1 VADGRPSRE
10 GGRDGARLSVTVT
23 QPGSLPPEEPGS
35 EGALG
40 RYLLLQKAGGLVAPL
55 VTAVLAFLISG
66 FVVFATTKSI
76 PDTLTTYKAIFEGA
90 GLNWFL
96 PWETCKDPCPPAI
109 RLEQTLL
116 VWVPL
121 VLTGIAVAF
130 AFRCGLFNIGGQ
142 GQYLAGAIASIIIA
156 AELPLHV
163 DLSPIPLIL
172 LTMVAAM
179 AAGAFLA
186 AIAGFLKATV
196 GAHEVITTIMLNWI
210 VIWVGT
216 YLFGFEG
223 PLQNDQREEIP
234 ASNFVH
240 PDAKLTQ
247 GGVWG
252 HPDLQGLPWI
262 SLVIAFVSLVVYSLL
277 LTRTT
282 LGYEVRA
289 VGHNP
294 EAARY
299 GGISVARN
307 YILAMAIAGLF
318 AGLAGSLDV
327 LGWKFR
333 LDTTDF
339 TSTIGFIGIAVALL
353 GRNTSL
359 GIGLAALL
367 FAALQTGTSTRNLD
381 PEIFP
386 PELATPLTII
396 IQGLIVLLV
405 GADII
410 VLLLL
415 RKLRRTRPREAAA

>member
-1 VADGRPSRE
+1 
-10 GGRDGARLSVTVT
+10 LTTVT
-23 QPGSLPPEEPGS
+23 QPGHLPPEDPGS
-35 EGALG
+35 ESTVS

-55 VTAVLAFLISG
+55 ITAGLAFLIG
-66 FVVFATTKSI
+66 GVVVFATTKSV
-76 PDTLTTYKAIFEGA
+76 PETLQTYRAIFEGA
-90 GLNWFL
+90 GLDWFL
-96 PWETCKDPCPPAI
+96 PWNTCRDPCVPAI
-109 RLEQTLL
+109 QLQQTLL

-130 AFRCGLFNIGGQ
+130 AFRCGMFNIGGQ
-142 GQYLAGAIASIIIA
+142 GQYLAGAIAGVIVA
-156 AELPLHV
+156 AELPLRV
-163 DLSPIPLIL
+163 DLPPLPL
-172 LTMVAAM
+172 VVLCMVAAM
-179 AAGAFLA
+179 AAGAGLA

-223 PLQNDQREEIP
+223 PLQNDQSSEIP
-234 ASNFVH
+234 VSNTIAA
-240 PDAKLTQ
+240 DAKITQ
-247 GGVWG
+247 AGVWG
-252 HPDLQGLPWI
+252 HPELQGLPWI
-262 SLVIAFVSLVVYSLL
+262 ALGVAFASLVVYSLL
-277 LTRTT
+277 LNRTT

-289 VGHNP
+289 VGFNP

-299 GGISVARN
+299 GGISVARS
-307 YILAMAIAGLF
+307 YVLAMGIAGGF
-318 AGLAGSLDV
+318 AGLAGALDV

-333 LDTTDF
+333 LDSTDF

-353 GRNTSL
+353 GRNTAL

-396 IQGLIVLLV
+396 IQGLIVLFV
-405 GADII
+405 GADIVI
-410 VLLLL
+410 LLLL
-415 RKLRRTRPREAAA
+415 RRLRRGRPQPSVAT

>member
-1 VADGRPSRE
+1 VST
-10 GGRDGARLSVTVT
+10 TVT
-23 QPGSLPPEEPGS
+23 QPASLPPEEPGS
-35 EGALG
+35 ESVLG
-40 RYLLLQKAGGLVAPL
+40 RYLLLQKAGGLIAPL
-55 VTAVLAFLISG
+55 VTTVLAFVISG
-66 FVVFATTKSI
+66 LVVFATTKSVG
-76 PDTLTTYKAIFEGA
+76 DTLQTYRAIFEGA
-90 GLNWFL
+90 GLDWFL
-96 PWETCKDPCPPAI
+96 PWQTCSDPCGPAI
-109 RLEQTLL
+109 KLEQTLL

-130 AFRCGLFNIGGQ
+130 VFRCGLFNIGGQ
-142 GQYLAGAIASIIIA
+142 GQYLAGAIASVIIA

-163 DLSPIPLIL
+163 DLPPLPLVL
-172 LTMVAAM
+172 LTVVAAM
-179 AAGAFLA
+179 AAGAVLA
-186 AIAGFLKATV
+186 GIAGFLKATV

-216 YLFGFEG
+216 YLFGFQG
-223 PLQNDQREEIP
+223 PLQNDQAKEIP
-234 ASNFVH
+234 VSNTIAA
-240 PDAKLTQ
+240 DSKLTQ
-247 GGVWG
+247 VGVWG

-262 SLVIAFVSLVVYSLL
+262 SLGVAFAALVVYTLL
-277 LTRTT
+277 LNRTT

-299 GGISVARN
+299 GGISVARS
-307 YILAMAIAGLF
+307 YVLAMAIAGGF

-353 GRNTSL
+353 GRNTAL
-359 GIGLAALL
+359 GVGLAALL

-410 VLLLL
+410 VLFLL
-415 RKLRRTRPREAAA
+415 RRLRRGREARVA

>member
-1 VADGRPSRE
+1 M
-10 GGRDGARLSVTVT
+10 SVSVT
-23 QPGSLPPEEPGS
+23 QPGALPPEEPGS
-35 EGALG
+35 EGPVA
-40 RYLLLQKAGGLVAPL
+40 RYAVLQKAGGLIAPL

-66 FVVFATTKSI
+66 FVVFATTKSV

-96 PWETCKDPCPPAI
+96 PWETCSDPCLAAI

-163 DLSPIPLIL
+163 DLPAVPLIL
-172 LTMVAAM
+172 LTMLASM
-179 AAGAFLA
+179 AAGAALA
-186 AIAGFLKATV
+186 GIAGLLKATV
-196 GAHEVITTIMLNWI
+196 GAHEVITTIMLNWV

-216 YLFGFEG
+216 YLFGFDG
-223 PLQNDQREEIP
+223 LLQNDTSKEIP
-234 ASNFVH
+234 ASNFVV
-240 PDAKLTQ
+240 AESKVTQ
-247 GGVWG
+247 AGVWG

-262 SLVIAFVSLVVYSLL
+262 SFGIAVVSLIVYTLL
-277 LTRTT
+277 LNRTT

-307 YILAMAIAGLF
+307 YIVAMAIAGAF

-353 GRNTSL
+353 GRNTSI

-396 IQGLIVLLV
+396 IQGLIVLFV

-410 VLLLL
+410 ILIALQRL
-415 RKLRRTRPREAAA
+415 RNRRARASG

>member
-1 VADGRPSRE
+1 
-10 GGRDGARLSVTVT
+10 TVT
-23 QPGSLPPEEPGS
+23 QPGSLPPDEPGAA
-35 EGALG
+35 GALE
-40 RYLLLQKAGGLVAPL
+40 RYALLQRAGGLIAPL
-55 VTAVLAFLISG
+55 VTAVLAFLIG
-66 FVVFATTKSI
+66 GLVVLTTTKSLG
-76 PDTLTTYKAIFEGA
+76 DTLATYQAIFEGA

-96 PWETCKDPCPPAI
+96 PWETCQDPCAAAI

-121 VLTGIAVAF
+121 VLTGIAVGF

-142 GQYLAGAIASIIIA
+142 GQYLAGALASVVIA
-156 AELPLHV
+156 AELPLQV
-163 DLSPIPLIL
+163 DLSPVPLIL
-172 LTMVAAM
+172 LTVVVAM
-179 AAGAFLA
+179 AAGGLLA
-186 AIAGFLKATV
+186 GIAGLLKATV

-216 YLFGFEG
+216 YLFGFDG
-223 PLQNDQREEIP
+223 LLQNDQAKEIP
-234 ASNFVH
+234 ASNFVDD
-240 PDAKLTQ
+240 DAKLTQ
-247 GGVWG
+247 AGVWG
-252 HPDLQGLPWI
+252 HPELQGLPWI
-262 SLVIAFVSLVVYSLL
+262 SLGVAFVSLVVYSLVL
-277 LTRTT
+277 NRTT

-294 EAARY
+294 EGARY

-307 YILAMAIAGLF
+307 YVLAMAIAGAF
-318 AGLAGSLDV
+318 AGLAGALDV

-353 GRNTSL
+353 GRNKAV

-396 IQGLIVLLV
+396 IQGLIVLFI
-405 GADII
+405 GADIVI
-410 VLLLL
+410 LVLLQ
-415 RKLRRTRPREAAA
+415 KLRNRGLQGAT

>member
-1 VADGRPSRE
+1 
-10 GGRDGARLSVTVT
+10 
-23 QPGSLPPEEPGS
+23 LPPEDPDS
-35 EGALG
+35 ASALG
-40 RYLLLQKAGGLVAPL
+40 RYAVLQKAGGLIAPL

-66 FVVFATTKSI
+66 LVVLATTKSLG
-76 PDTLTTYKAIFEGA
+76 DTLETYRAIFEGA

-96 PWETCKDPCPPAI
+96 PWETCHDPCGPAI

-121 VLTGIAVAF
+121 VLTGIAVGF

-142 GQYLAGAIASIIIA
+142 GQYLAGAMASVIIA

-163 DLSPIPLIL
+163 DLAPVPLIL
-172 LTMVAAM
+172 LTVVAAM
-179 AAGAFLA
+179 AAGGVLA
-186 AIAGFLKATV
+186 GIAGLLKATV
-196 GAHEVITTIMLNWI
+196 GAHEVISTIMLNWI

-216 YLFGFEG
+216 FLFGYDG
-223 PLQNDQREEIP
+223 PLQNDLSADIP
-234 ASNFVH
+234 KSNDVA
-240 PDAKLTQ
+240 DGSKLTQ
-247 GGVWG
+247 AGVWG
-252 HPDLQGLPWI
+252 HPELQGLPWI
-262 SLVIAFVSLVVYSLL
+262 SLGVAFVSLVVYSLL
-277 LTRTT
+277 LNRTT

-307 YILAMAIAGLF
+307 YVLAMAIAGGF
-318 AGLAGSLDV
+318 AGVAGALDV

-353 GRNTSL
+353 GRNKAV

-396 IQGLIVLLV
+396 IQGLIVLFV
-405 GADII
+405 GADIV
-410 VLLLL
+410 VLLAL
-415 RKLRRTRPREAAA
+415 RKLRGRRERSAV

>member
-1 VADGRPSRE
+1 MS
-10 GGRDGARLSVTVT
+10 STVT
-23 QPGSLPPEEPGS
+23 QPGSLPPDEPG
-35 EGALG
+35 EGGTVEQYAI
-40 RYLLLQKAGGLVAPL
+40 LQKAGGVLAPL
-55 VTAVLAFLISG
+55 ITTVLAFLISG
-66 FVVFATTKSI
+66 LVVFSTTRSLG
-76 PDTLTTYKAIFEGA
+76 DTLETYRAIFQGA
-90 GLNWFL
+90 GLDWFL
-96 PWETCKDPCPPAI
+96 PWETCRDPCGAAI

-121 VLTGIAVAF
+121 VLTGIAVGF

-142 GQYLAGAIASIIIA
+142 GQYLAGAMASIIIA
-156 AELPLHV
+156 AELPLRV
-163 DLSPIPLIL
+163 DLSPVPLIL
-172 LTMVAAM
+172 LTVAGAM
-179 AAGAFLA
+179 AAGAVLA
-186 AIAGFLKATV
+186 GIAGFLKAAV

-216 YLFGFEG
+216 YLFGYDG
-223 PLQNDQREEIP
+223 PLQNDAAPDIP
-234 ASNFVH
+234 KSNAIGG
-240 PDAKLTQ
+240 DAKLTEA
-247 GGVWG
+247 GVWG

-262 SLVIAFVSLVVYSLL
+262 SLGVAFVSLVVYALIL
-277 LTRTT
+277 NRTT

-299 GGISVARN
+299 SGISVARN
-307 YILAMAIAGLF
+307 YVLAMAIAGSF
-318 AGLAGSLDV
+318 AGLAGALDV

-353 GRNTSL
+353 GRNKAV

-386 PELATPLTII
+386 PELATPLTVI
-396 IQGLIVLLV
+396 IQGLIVLFI

-410 VLLLL
+410 VLVLL
-415 RKLRRTRPREAAA
+415 RKLRRRRTEAVA

>member
-1 VADGRPSRE
+1 MT
-10 GGRDGARLSVTVT
+10 TV
-23 QPGSLPPEEPGS
+23 QQQSSLPPEEPGS
-35 EGALG
+35 ESALG

-55 VTAVLAFLISG
+55 ITAILAFLIG
-66 FVVFATTKSI
+66 GVVVFATTKSV
-76 PDTLTTYKAIFEGA
+76 PDTLQTYRAIFEGA
-90 GLNWFL
+90 GLDWFL
-96 PWETCKDPCPPAI
+96 PWNTCADPCAPAVK
-109 RLEQTLL
+109 LEQTLL

-142 GQYLAGAIASIIIA
+142 GQYLAGAIAGVIVG
-156 AELPLHV
+156 AELPLRV
-163 DLSPIPLIL
+163 DLAPLPLIL
-172 LTMVAAM
+172 LCMVAATL
-179 AAGAFLA
+179 AGATLA

-216 YLFGFEG
+216 YLFGFDG
-223 PLQNDQREEIP
+223 PLQNDQAAEIP
-234 ASNFVH
+234 VSNNVA
-240 PDAKLTQ
+240 DEAKITQ
-247 GGVWG
+247 AGVWG

-262 SLVIAFVSLVVYSLL
+262 SLGVAFASLVIYSLL
-277 LTRTT
+277 LNRTT

-289 VGHNP
+289 VGFNP

-299 GGISVARN
+299 GGISVARS
-307 YILAMAIAGLF
+307 YVLAMGIAGGF
-318 AGLAGSLDV
+318 AGMAGALDV

-339 TSTIGFIGIAVALL
+339 SSTIGFIGIAVALL
-353 GRNTSL
+353 GRNTAL
-359 GIGLAALL
+359 GVGLAALL

-396 IQGLIVLLV
+396 IQGLIVLFV
-405 GADII
+405 GADIVI
-410 VLLLL
+410 LLLL
-415 RKLRRTRPREAAA
+415 RRLRTGRRARVAA

>member
-1 VADGRPSRE
+1 MST
-10 GGRDGARLSVTVT
+10 TVT
-23 QPGSLPPEEPGS
+23 QPASLPPEEPGS
-35 EGALG
+35 EGVLG
-40 RYLLLQKAGGLVAPL
+40 RYVLLQKAGGLIAPL
-55 VTAVLAFLISG
+55 VTTLLAFLISG
-66 FVVFATTKSI
+66 LVVLATTKSL
-76 PDTLTTYKAIFEGA
+76 PDTLQTYRAIFEGA

-96 PWETCKDPCPPAI
+96 PWETCRDACVPAI

-142 GQYLAGAIASIIIA
+142 GQYLAGAIASVIIA

-163 DLSPIPLIL
+163 DLSPVPLIL
-172 LTMVAAM
+172 LSVAAAM
-179 AAGAFLA
+179 AAGAVLA
-186 AIAGFLKATV
+186 GIAGFLKATV

-216 YLFGFEG
+216 YLFGFQG
-223 PLQNDQREEIP
+223 PLQNDQSEEIP
-234 ASNFVH
+234 VSNTIA
-240 PDAKLTQ
+240 DDSRLTQ
-247 GGVWG
+247 AGVWG

-262 SLVIAFVSLVVYSLL
+262 SLGVAFVSLVVYSLL
-277 LTRTT
+277 LNRTT

-289 VGHNP
+289 VGLNP

-299 GGISVARN
+299 GGISVARS
-307 YILAMAIAGLF
+307 YVLAMAIAGGF

-333 LDTTDF
+333 LDSTDF

-353 GRNTSL
+353 GRNTAL
-359 GIGLAALL
+359 GVGLAALL

-386 PELATPLTII
+386 PELATPLTVI

-405 GADII
+405 GADIL

-415 RKLRRTRPREAAA
+415 RRLRRGREASVA

>member
-1 VADGRPSRE
+1 VTSVA
-10 GGRDGARLSVTVT
+10 
-23 QPGSLPPEEPGS
+23 QPDTPPPEEPEAQS
-35 EGALG
+35 LVA
-40 RYLLLQKAGGLVAPL
+40 RYLSLQKAEGIIAPL
-55 VTAVLAFLISG
+55 ITAVLAFLIG
-66 FVVFATTKSI
+66 GVVVFMTTKSV
-76 PDTLTTYKAIFEGA
+76 PDVLQTYRAIFEGA
-90 GLNWFL
+90 GLDWFL
-96 PWETCKDPCPPAI
+96 PWNTCRDPCVPAI
-109 RLEQTLL
+109 QLQQTLI

-142 GQYLAGAIASIIIA
+142 GQYLAGAIAAVIIG

-163 DLSPIPLIL
+163 DLAPLPLVL
-172 LTMVAAM
+172 LCMLAAM
-179 AAGAFLA
+179 AAAAALA
-186 AIAGFLKATV
+186 AIAGFLKATR

-216 YLFGFEG
+216 YLFGFDG
-223 PLQNDQREEIP
+223 PLQNDQSSEIP
-234 ASNFVH
+234 ASNFV
-240 PDAKLTQ
+240 DDSAKLTQ
-247 GGVWG
+247 AGVWG

-262 SLVIAFVSLVVYSLL
+262 SLGVAFAGLVIYSLL
-277 LTRTT
+277 LNRTT

-289 VGHNP
+289 VGFNP

-299 GGISVARN
+299 GGISVARS
-307 YILAMAIAGLF
+307 YVLAMGIAGAF
-318 AGLAGSLDV
+318 AGAAGALDV

-353 GRNTSL
+353 GRNTAV
-359 GIGLAALL
+359 GVGLAALL

-386 PELATPLTII
+386 PELATPLTVI
-396 IQGLIVLLV
+396 IQGLIVLFV
-405 GADII
+405 GADVA

-415 RKLRRTRPREAAA
+415 RRMRRGRRAGVAA

>member
-1 VADGRPSRE
+1 V
-10 GGRDGARLSVTVT
+10 SVSVT
-23 QPGSLPPEEPGS
+23 QPGALPPDEPEA
-35 EGALG
+35 EGALA
-40 RYLLLQKAGGLVAPL
+40 RYVLLSKAGGLIAPL
-55 VTAVLAFLISG
+55 ITAVLAFLIG
-66 FVVFATTKSI
+66 GIVVLITTQSV

-96 PWETCKDPCPPAI
+96 PWETCADPCGPAI

-130 AFRCGLFNIGGQ
+130 AFKCGLFNIGGQ
-142 GQYLAGAIASIIIA
+142 GQYLAGAIAAVVIA
-156 AELPLHV
+156 AELPLQV
-163 DLSPIPLIL
+163 DLPAVPLIL
-172 LTMVAAM
+172 LTMAASM
-179 AAGAFLA
+179 LAGAFLA
-186 AIAGFLKATV
+186 GIAGLLKATV

-210 VIWVGT
+210 VIWTGT

-223 PLQNDQREEIP
+223 PLQNDARSEIP
-234 ASNFVH
+234 ASNFVA
-240 PDAKLTQ
+240 DDSELTHA
-247 GGVWG
+247 GVWG

-262 SLVIAFVSLVVYSLL
+262 SMGFAIAGLIVYTLVLN
-277 LTRTT
+277 RTT

-307 YILAMAIAGLF
+307 YVLAMAIAGAF
-318 AGLAGSLDV
+318 AGTAGALDV

-339 TSTIGFIGIAVALL
+339 AGTIGFIGIAVALL
-353 GRNTSL
+353 GRNTSV
-359 GIGLAALL
+359 GIALAALL

-381 PEIFP
+381 PEICP
-386 PELATPLTII
+386 PDLATPLTVI
-396 IQGLIVLLV
+396 IQGLIVLFV
-405 GADII
+405 GADLVIL
-410 VLLLL
+410 VALQ
-415 RKLRRTRPREAAA
+415 KLRRRRAGARA

>member
-1 VADGRPSRE
+1 MT
-10 GGRDGARLSVTVT
+10 TVM
-23 QPGSLPPEEPGS
+23 QKGSLPPEEPDTT
-35 EGALG
+35 GALG
-40 RYLLLQKAGGLVAPL
+40 RYLILQKAGGLIAPL
-55 VTAVLAFLISG
+55 LTAALAFLIG
-66 FVVFATTKSI
+66 GVVVFATTKSI
-76 PDTLTTYKAIFEGA
+76 PDTLQTYRAIFEGA
-90 GLNWFL
+90 GLDWFL
-96 PWETCKDPCPPAI
+96 PWNTCTDPCTPAI
-109 RLEQTLL
+109 KLQQTLL

-142 GQYLAGAIASIIIA
+142 GQYLAGAIVAVIVA

-163 DLSPIPLIL
+163 DLAPVPLVL
-172 LTMVAAM
+172 LCVLAAM
-179 AAGAFLA
+179 GAAGGLA

-196 GAHEVITTIMLNWI
+196 GAHEVITTIMLNWT

-223 PLQNDQREEIP
+223 PLQNDQTKEIP
-234 ASNFVH
+234 ASNTIVGE
-240 PDAKLTQ
+240 AKITQ
-247 GGVWG
+247 AGVWG

-262 SLVIAFVSLVVYSLL
+262 SLGVAVASLVVYSLL
-277 LTRTT
+277 LNRTT
-282 LGYEVRA
+282 LGFQVRA
-289 VGHNP
+289 VGYNP

-299 GGISVARN
+299 GGISVARS
-307 YILAMAIAGLF
+307 YVLAMGIAGSF
-318 AGLAGSLDV
+318 AGLAGALDV

-339 TSTIGFIGIAVALL
+339 AGSIGFIGIAVALL
-353 GRNTSL
+353 GRNTAL

-396 IQGLIVLLV
+396 IQGLIVLFV
-405 GADII
+405 GADIVI
-410 VLLLL
+410 LLLL
-415 RKLRRTRPREAAA
+415 RRLRSKRQASAAA

>member
-1 VADGRPSRE
+1 MST
-10 GGRDGARLSVTVT
+10 TVSQ
-23 QPGSLPPEEPGS
+23 QPPALPPEEPGT
-35 EGALG
+35 EGTLG
-40 RYLLLQKAGGLVAPL
+40 RYFVLQKAGGLVAPL
-55 VTAVLAFLISG
+55 LTTLLAFLLSG
-66 FVVFATTKSI
+66 VVVFTTTKSLG
-76 PDTLTTYKAIFEGA
+76 DTVDTYRAIFEGA

-96 PWETCKDPCPPAI
+96 PWETCKDPCGPAI
-109 RLEQTLL
+109 QLQQTLL

-142 GQYLAGAIASIIIA
+142 GQYLAGATAAVIIA
-156 AELPLHV
+156 AELPLRV
-163 DLSPIPLIL
+163 DLGPVPLIL
-172 LTMVAAM
+172 LSVVAAM
-179 AAGAFLA
+179 AAGAVIA
-186 AIAGFLKATV
+186 GIAGFLKAAV

-216 YLFGFEG
+216 YLFGFQG
-223 PLQNDQREEIP
+223 PLQNDQRSEIP
-234 ASNFVH
+234 ASNPIADDGKISEV
-240 PDAKLTQ
+240 
-247 GGVWG
+247 GVWG

-262 SLVIAFVSLVVYSLL
+262 SLGVAFLCLLIYTLVLN
-277 LTRTT
+277 RTT

-299 GGISVARN
+299 GGISVARS
-307 YILAMAIAGLF
+307 YILAMAIAGAF

-327 LGWKFR
+327 LGWKFS
-333 LDTTDF
+333 LNTTDF

-386 PELATPLTII
+386 PELATHLTTI
-396 IQGLIVLLV
+396 IQGLIVLFV
-405 GADII
+405 GADLII
-410 VLLLL
+410 LLLL
-415 RKLRRTRPREAAA
+415 RRLRRGRQAVAT

>member
-1 VADGRPSRE
+1 MST
-10 GGRDGARLSVTVT
+10 TVS
-23 QPGSLPPEEPGS
+23 QPAPLPPPEPGS
-35 EGALG
+35 ESALG
-40 RYLLLQKAGGLVAPL
+40 RYFLLQKAGGLVAPL
-55 VTAVLAFLISG
+55 VTTLLAFLLSG
-66 FVVFATTKSI
+66 LVVFATTKSLG
-76 PDTLTTYKAIFEGA
+76 DTVQTYRAIFEGA
-90 GLNWFL
+90 GLDWFL
-96 PWETCKDPCPPAI
+96 PWETCRDPCGPAI
-109 RLEQTLL
+109 RLQQTLL

-142 GQYLAGAIASIIIA
+142 GQYLAGATASVIIA

-163 DLSPIPLIL
+163 DLSPVPLVL
-172 LTMVAAM
+172 LSVVAAM
-179 AAGAFLA
+179 FAGAV
-186 AIAGFLKATV
+186 IAGIAGLLKATV

-216 YLFGFEG
+216 YLFGFQG
-223 PLQNDQREEIP
+223 PFQNDQRSEIP
-234 ASNFVH
+234 ASNTIA
-240 PDAKLTQ
+240 DDGKISEA
-247 GGVWG
+247 GVWG

-262 SLVIAFVSLVVYSLL
+262 SLGVAFVALVIYTLL
-277 LTRTT
+277 LNRTT

-299 GGISVARN
+299 GGISVARS
-307 YILAMAIAGLF
+307 YVLAMAIAGAF

-353 GRNTSL
+353 GRNTAL

-367 FAALQTGTSTRNLD
+367 FAGLQTGTSTRNLD

-405 GADII
+405 GADLI
-410 VLLLL
+410 VLVLL
-415 RKLRRTRPREAAA
+415 RRLRRGRRAVTT

>member
-1 VADGRPSRE
+1 VST
-10 GGRDGARLSVTVT
+10 TVT
-23 QPGSLPPEEPGS
+23 QPASLPPEEPGS
-35 EGALG
+35 ESALG
-40 RYLLLQKAGGLVAPL
+40 RYLLLQKAGGLIAPL
-55 VTAVLAFLISG
+55 VTTVLAFVISG
-66 FVVFATTKSI
+66 LVVFATTKSVG
-76 PDTLTTYKAIFEGA
+76 DTLQTYRAIFEGA
-90 GLNWFL
+90 GLDWFL
-96 PWETCKDPCPPAI
+96 PWQTCSDPCGPAI
-109 RLEQTLL
+109 KLEQTLL

-130 AFRCGLFNIGGQ
+130 VFRCGLFNIGGQ
-142 GQYLAGAIASIIIA
+142 GQYLAGAIASVIIA

-163 DLSPIPLIL
+163 DLPPLPLVL
-172 LTMVAAM
+172 LTVVAAM
-179 AAGAFLA
+179 AAGAVLA
-186 AIAGFLKATV
+186 GIAGFLKATV

-216 YLFGFEG
+216 YLFGFQG
-223 PLQNDQREEIP
+223 PLQNDQAKEIP
-234 ASNFVH
+234 VSNTIAA
-240 PDAKLTQ
+240 DSKLTQ
-247 GGVWG
+247 VGVWG

-262 SLVIAFVSLVVYSLL
+262 SLGVAFAALVVYTLL
-277 LTRTT
+277 LNRTT

-299 GGISVARN
+299 GGISVARS
-307 YILAMAIAGLF
+307 YVLAMAIAGGF

-353 GRNTSL
+353 GRNTAL
-359 GIGLAALL
+359 GVGLAALL

-410 VLLLL
+410 VLFLL
-415 RKLRRTRPREAAA
+415 RRLRRGREARVA

>member
-1 VADGRPSRE
+1 MSTT
-10 GGRDGARLSVTVT
+10 LT
-23 QPGSLPPEEPGS
+23 QPGALPPQEPGS
-35 EGALG
+35 DSVLG
-40 RYLLLQKAGGLVAPL
+40 RYVLLQKAGGLIAPL
-55 VTAVLAFLISG
+55 VTALLAFLISG
-66 FVVFATTKSI
+66 LVVFATTKSLG
-76 PDTLTTYKAIFEGA
+76 DTLQTYRAIFDGA
-90 GLNWFL
+90 GLDWFL
-96 PWETCKDPCPPAI
+96 PWETCKDPCGPAI

-142 GQYLAGAIASIIIA
+142 GQYLAGAIASVIIA
-156 AELPLHV
+156 AELPLLV
-163 DLSPIPLIL
+163 DLPAVPLIL
-172 LTMVAAM
+172 LTIVAAM
-179 AAGAFLA
+179 AAGAVLA
-186 AIAGFLKATV
+186 GIAGLLKATV
-196 GAHEVITTIMLNWI
+196 GAHEVISTIMLNWI

-216 YLFGFEG
+216 YLFGFQG
-223 PLQNDQREEIP
+223 PLQNDAAEEIP
-234 ASNFVH
+234 VSNTVV
-240 PDAKLTQ
+240 DGSRLTQ

-262 SLVIAFVSLVVYSLL
+262 SLGVAFVSLVIYSLL
-277 LTRTT
+277 LNRTT

-307 YILAMAIAGLF
+307 YVLAMAIAGGF
-318 AGLAGSLDV
+318 AGVAGALDV

-353 GRNTSL
+353 GRNTAL
-359 GIGLAALL
+359 GVGLAALL

-386 PELATPLTII
+386 PELATPLTVI

-415 RKLRRTRPREAAA
+415 QRLRRRRRASVA

>member
-1 VADGRPSRE
+1 VST
-10 GGRDGARLSVTVT
+10 TVT
-23 QPGSLPPEEPGS
+23 QPASLPPEEPGS
-35 EGALG
+35 ESVLG
-40 RYLLLQKAGGLVAPL
+40 RYLLLQKAGGLIAPL
-55 VTAVLAFLISG
+55 VTTVLAFVISG
-66 FVVFATTKSI
+66 LVVFATTKSVG
-76 PDTLTTYKAIFEGA
+76 DTLQTYRAIFEGA
-90 GLNWFL
+90 GLDWFL
-96 PWETCKDPCPPAI
+96 PWHTCSDPCGPAI
-109 RLEQTLL
+109 KLEQTLL

-130 AFRCGLFNIGGQ
+130 VFRCGLFNIGGQ
-142 GQYLAGAIASIIIA
+142 GQYLAGAIASVIIA

-163 DLSPIPLIL
+163 DLPALPLVL
-172 LTMVAAM
+172 LTVVAAM
-179 AAGAFLA
+179 AAGAALA
-186 AIAGFLKATV
+186 GIAGFLKATV

-216 YLFGFEG
+216 YLFGFQG
-223 PLQNDQREEIP
+223 PLQNDQAKEIP
-234 ASNFVH
+234 VSNTIA
-240 PDAKLTQ
+240 PDSKLTQ
-247 GGVWG
+247 AGVWG

-262 SLVIAFVSLVVYSLL
+262 SLGVAFAALVVYTLL
-277 LTRTT
+277 LNRTT
-282 LGYEVRA
+282 LGYGVRA

-299 GGISVARN
+299 GGISVARS
-307 YILAMAIAGLF
+307 YVLAMAIAGGF

-353 GRNTSL
+353 GRNTAL
-359 GIGLAALL
+359 GVGLAALL

-410 VLLLL
+410 VLFLL
-415 RKLRRTRPREAAA
+415 RRLRRGREARVA

>member
-1 VADGRPSRE
+1 MT
-10 GGRDGARLSVTVT
+10 TV
-23 QPGSLPPEEPGS
+23 QQQSSLPPEEPGS
-35 EGALG
+35 ESALG

-55 VTAVLAFLISG
+55 ITAILAFLIG
-66 FVVFATTKSI
+66 GVVVFATTKSV
-76 PDTLTTYKAIFEGA
+76 PETLQTYRAIFEGA
-90 GLNWFL
+90 GLDWFL
-96 PWETCKDPCPPAI
+96 PWNTCADPCAPAVK
-109 RLEQTLL
+109 LEQTLL

-142 GQYLAGAIASIIIA
+142 GQYLAGAIAGVIVG
-156 AELPLHV
+156 AELPLRV
-163 DLSPIPLIL
+163 DLAPLPLIL
-172 LTMVAAM
+172 LCMVAATL
-179 AAGAFLA
+179 AGATLA

-216 YLFGFEG
+216 YLFGFDG
-223 PLQNDQREEIP
+223 PLQNDQAAEIP
-234 ASNFVH
+234 VSNNVA
-240 PDAKLTQ
+240 DEAKITQ
-247 GGVWG
+247 AGVWG

-262 SLVIAFVSLVVYSLL
+262 SLGVAFASLVIYSLL
-277 LTRTT
+277 LNRTT

-289 VGHNP
+289 VGFNP

-299 GGISVARN
+299 GGISVARS
-307 YILAMAIAGLF
+307 YVLAMGIAGGF
-318 AGLAGSLDV
+318 AGMAGALDV

-339 TSTIGFIGIAVALL
+339 SSTIGFIGIAVALL
-353 GRNTSL
+353 GRNTAL
-359 GIGLAALL
+359 GVGLAALL

-396 IQGLIVLLV
+396 IQGLIVLFV
-405 GADII
+405 GADIVI
-410 VLLLL
+410 LLLL
-415 RKLRRTRPREAAA
+415 RRLRTGRRARVAA

>member
-1 VADGRPSRE
+1 V
-10 GGRDGARLSVTVT
+10 SVTVS

-35 EGALG
+35 EGPLG
-40 RYLLLQKAGGLVAPL
+40 RYLLLQKSGGLVAPL
-55 VTAVLAFLISG
+55 VTALLAFLISG
-66 FVVFATTKSI
+66 FVVFATTRSV

-96 PWETCKDPCPPAI
+96 PWETCKDPCAPAI

-156 AELPLHV
+156 AEVPLHV

-172 LTMVAAM
+172 LTMLAAM
-179 AAGAFLA
+179 AAGALLA
-186 AIAGFLKATV
+186 AIAGFLKAAV
-196 GAHEVITTIMLNWI
+196 GAHEVISTIMLNWT

-223 PLQNDQREEIP
+223 PLQNDASEEIP
-234 ASNFVH
+234 ASNFVDA
-240 PDAKLTQ
+240 DAKLTE

-262 SLVIAFVSLVVYSLL
+262 SLVIAFVSLVIYSLL
-277 LTRTT
+277 LNRTT

-307 YILAMAIAGLF
+307 YILAMGIAGLF

-405 GADII
+405 GADIVI
-410 VLLLL
+410 LLLL
-415 RKLRRTRPREAAA
+415 RRLRGRVRSAAT